1 MFTYRVSTIN
11 NLLMGSAVMVLSY
24 GGFKMQQSILAVL
37 AYWWGKV
44 GVVMIG
50 LLPLS
55 FLLLAVVINFVVEPG
70 SRQSEKMKIL
80 LKIISF
86 AAPSL
91 GLLGTVLGT
100 VEGTSQFSLAN
111 GVTELLDGVSA
122 LMHGLS
128 IALLS
133 TAWGSVIGIPA
144 GVLLIVFFEK
154 EQAVSQSILPQSKP
168 VSAVSENS
176 GDELNDVQGDER
188 NYEFKGDSNE

>member
-1 MFTYRVSTIN
+1 
-11 NLLMGSAVMVLSY
+11 MGSAVMVLSY